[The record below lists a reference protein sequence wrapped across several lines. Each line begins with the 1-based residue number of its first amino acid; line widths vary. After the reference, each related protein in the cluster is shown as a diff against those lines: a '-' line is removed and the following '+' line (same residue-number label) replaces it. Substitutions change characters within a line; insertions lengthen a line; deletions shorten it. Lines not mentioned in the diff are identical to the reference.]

1 MSEPQQPPAQPHGT
15 PPDYAG
21 SHYPAQPAPQPTPQ
35 PTQPQHAPHDGQ
47 PHAGQPYPGQQ
58 HAGQPYAGQPYAGQ
72 TYAGQPYP
80 VEQRPAQPGAG
91 LGRTA
96 FLLALVSL
104 AIGLVVTLSYPL
116 MFRMTGDPFAIGA
129 FSAIG
134 NGLVLVVAVVG
145 LILGLMSV
153 RRPGPKILAGIAI
166 GVTASQLVGIV
177 ISWVSNLFYALPF

>member
-21 SHYPAQPAPQPTPQ
+21 SHHPAQPAPQQPPQQPQ
-35 PTQPQHAPHDGQ
+35 PPQPPYDRQ
-47 PHAGQPYPGQQ
+47 PHPGQPYP
-58 HAGQPYAGQPYAGQ
+58 GQPYAGQPYPG
-72 TYAGQPYP
+72 
-80 VEQRPAQPGAG
+80 EQRPPQPGAG

-116 MFRMTGDPFAIGA
+116 MFRMTGDPSAIGA

-153 RRPGPKILAGIAI
+153 RRPGPQILAGIAI
-166 GVTASQLVGIV
+166 GITASELVGIV

>member
-1 MSEPQQPPAQPHGT
+1 MCMSEPQQPPAQPHGT

-21 SHYPAQPAPQPTPQ
+21 SHYPAQPVPQPTPQ

-47 PHAGQPYPGQQ
+47 PYAGQPYPGQQ
-58 HAGQPYAGQPYAGQ
+58 HAGQPYAGQ

-80 VEQRPAQPGAG
+80 GEQRPAQPGAG